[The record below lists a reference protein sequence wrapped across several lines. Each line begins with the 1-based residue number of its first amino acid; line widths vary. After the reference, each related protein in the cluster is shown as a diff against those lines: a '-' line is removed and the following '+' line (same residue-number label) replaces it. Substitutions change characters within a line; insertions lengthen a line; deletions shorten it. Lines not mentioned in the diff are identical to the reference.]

1 VNIES
6 TLGKPTVAIITE
18 YFRNLVEENAAK
30 KGMPHLRFTFVKS
43 PVWGKTPEQLQK
55 DVIEGTDPVTGKP
68 VMPEIVSELTTAVR
82 EEDKTTRTI
91 PQSAGPDHF
100 GPDTAENLQKLFR
113 EKGMTDYLPIVLPTE
128 EKVDAMLKAT
138 SHKPDEIVG
147 KISPT
152 PGVYEY
158 WSYTVRQVAVNA
170 VMAGA
175 DPEYFP
181 VILAIAA
188 ADKESMSSSDNSFAE
203 AVVING
209 PIRDEIGLNYGI
221 GALGPFSHA
230 NATIGRAYTLLSINA
245 GNCGKVGETYM
256 GVIGNPANYANIVI
270 AENEKESPWR
280 PFSVRKGFKP
290 EESVVSIFEGWGV
303 ISAKNSKYAVWQKD
317 MNFAEEL
324 KNIFNDQ
331 DQLFGGVAVLSPA
344 VANYVKAEGYDTVDK
359 LTSWLYKSPNE
370 DKPHFWSPGQI
381 NILVTGSSNNLYWDY
396 GGMRYVAS
404 VSVDKWR

>member
-1 VNIES
+1 
-6 TLGKPTVAIITE
+6 
-18 YFRNLVEENAAK
+18 
-30 KGMPHLRFTFVKS
+30 MPHLRFTFVKS

-55 DVIEGTDPVTGKP
+55 DVIEGADPITGKP
-68 VMPEIVSELTTAVR
+68 VMQEIVSELTTPLSKG
-82 EEDKTTRTI
+82 DTTPRTI

-100 GPDTAENLQKLFR
+100 GPDTAENLQKLLR

-128 EKVDAMLKAT
+128 DRVDAMLKAT

-175 DPEYFP
+175 DPKYFP

-188 ADKESMSSSDNSFAE
+188 AGKESLSSSDNSFAE

-221 GALGPFSHA
+221 GALGPFSRA

-256 GVIGNPANYANIVI
+256 GVIGNPANYDNIVI
-270 AENEKESPWR
+270 AENEKESPWQ
-280 PFSVRKGFKP
+280 PFSVRHGFKP
-290 EESVVSIFEGWGV
+290 DESVVSIFEGWGV
-303 ISAKNSKYAVWQKD
+303 ISAKNSKYAVWSKD

-331 DQLFGGVAVLSPA
+331 DQLFGGLAVLSPA
-344 VANYVKAEGYDTVDK
+344 VANYVKQEGYDTVDK
-359 LTSWLYKSPNE
+359 LTSWLYKSP
-370 DKPHFWSPGQI
+370 DDAKPHFFSPAQI

-396 GGMRYVAS
+396 GGMRFVKS
-404 VSVDKWR
+404 VSVDQWR

>member
-1 VNIES
+1 
-6 TLGKPTVAIITE
+6 
-18 YFRNLVEENAAK
+18 
-30 KGMPHLRFTFVKS
+30 MPHLRFTFVKS
-43 PVWGKTPEQLQK
+43 PVWGKTADQLRK
-55 DVIEGTDPVTGKP
+55 DVVEGTDPITGKP
-68 VMPEIVSELTTAVR
+68 VMKEVVAELTTPLS
-82 EEDKTTRTI
+82 EEDKATRTI
-91 PQSAGPDHF
+91 PQSAGPERF
-100 GPDTAENLQKLFR
+100 GPDTPEHLQRLF
-113 EKGMTDYLPIVLPTE
+113 EDKGMTDHLPIVPPTE

-138 SHKPDEIVG
+138 SHNPDEIVG

-175 DPEYFP
+175 DPKYFP

-188 ADKESMSSSDNSFAE
+188 ANTESMSSSDNSFAS

-270 AENEKESPWR
+270 AENEKESPWK
-280 PFSVRKGFKP
+280 PFSVRHGFKP
-290 EESVVSIFEGWGV
+290 DESVVSIFEGWGV

-324 KNIFNDQ
+324 KNIFDDQ
-331 DQLFGGVAVLSPA
+331 DQLFGAVAVLSPA
-344 VANYVKAEGYDTVDK
+344 VANYVKDEGYDSVDK
-359 LTSWLYKSPNE
+359 LTDWLYQSPG
-370 DKPHFWSPGQI
+370 DAKPHFWSKASI

-396 GGMRYVAS
+396 GGMRYVKS
-404 VSVDKWR
+404 ISVDKWR

>member
-1 VNIES
+1 MES
-6 TLGKPTVAIITE
+6 NLGKPTVSIITE
-18 YFRNLVEENAAK
+18 YFKELVGENAAK

-43 PVWGKTPEQLQK
+43 PVWGKTAEQLRK
-55 DVIEGTDPVTGKP
+55 DVVEGTDPITGKP
-68 VMPEIVSELTTAVR
+68 VMQEIVDELTRPVSD
-82 EEDKTTRTI
+82 EDKTTRTI
-91 PQSAGPDHF
+91 QQSAGPDHF

-113 EKGMTDYLPIVLPTE
+113 EKGMTDFLPIVLPTE
-128 EKVDAMLKAT
+128 EKVEAMLKAT

-158 WSYTVRQVAVNA
+158 WSYTVKQVAVNA

-175 DPEYFP
+175 DPKYFP
-181 VILAIAA
+181 VILAIGAA
-188 ADKESMSSSDNSFAE
+188 GKESLSSSDNSFAE

-256 GVIGNPANYANIVI
+256 GVIGNPANYTNIVI
-270 AENEKESPWR
+270 AENEKESPWK

-303 ISAKNSKYAVWQKD
+303 ISAKNSVYAVWQKD
-317 MNFAEEL
+317 MNFAAEL

-331 DQLFGGVAVLSPA
+331 DQLFGAVAVLSPA
-344 VANYVKAEGYDTVDK
+344 VANYVKDEGYDTVDK
-359 LTSWLYKSPNE
+359 LTDWLYQGPE
-370 DKPHFWSPGQI
+370 DAKPHFRSKAQI

-396 GGMRYVAS
+396 GGMRYVKS
-404 VSVDKWR
+404 VSIDKWR

>member
-1 VNIES
+1 MES
-6 TLGKPTVAIITE
+6 SLGKPTVSIITE
-18 YFRNLVEENAAK
+18 YFKELVEENAAK
-30 KGMPHLRFTFVKS
+30 KGMPDLRFTFVKS
-43 PVWGKTPEQLQK
+43 PVWGKTAEQLRK
-55 DVIEGTDPVTGKP
+55 DVVEGTDPVTGKP
-68 VMPEIVSELTTAVR
+68 VMREIIDELTMPLSDK
-82 EEDKTTRTI
+82 DKTTRTI
-91 PQSAGPDHF
+91 QQSAGPDHF

-128 EKVDAMLKAT
+128 EKVDAMLRAT

-175 DPEYFP
+175 DPKYFP

-188 ADKESMSSSDNSFAE
+188 VGKESISSSDNSFAE

-221 GALGPFSHA
+221 GALGPFSRA
-230 NATIGRAYTLLSINA
+230 NATIGRAYTLLSLNG

-280 PFSVRKGFKP
+280 PFSVRHGFKP
-290 EESVVSIFEGWGV
+290 DESVVSIFEGWGV

-331 DQLFGGVAVLSPA
+331 DQIFGGVAVLSPA
-344 VANYVKAEGYDTVDK
+344 VANYVKEEGYDTVDK
-359 LTSWLYKSPNE
+359 LTDWLYKSPDE
-370 DKPHFWSPGQI
+370 AKPHFMSPRQI

-396 GGMRYVAS
+396 GGMRYVKS

>member
-1 VNIES
+1 
-6 TLGKPTVAIITE
+6 
-18 YFRNLVEENAAK
+18 
-30 KGMPHLRFTFVKS
+30 MTFVKS
-43 PVWGKTPEQLQK
+43 PVWGKTAEQLRK
-55 DVIEGTDPVTGKP
+55 DVIDGKDPISGKP
-68 VMPEIVSELTTAVR
+68 VMQEIVENLTR
-82 EEDKTTRTI
+82 PLSEEDKATRMI
-91 PQSAGPDHF
+91 PQSAGPEHF
-100 GPDTAENLQKLFR
+100 GPDTAENLQRLFE
-113 EKGMTDYLPIVLPTE
+113 EKGMTDHLPIVLPTE
-128 EKVDAMLKAT
+128 QRVDAMLRAT
-138 SHKPDEIVG
+138 SHKPHEIVG

-152 PGVYEY
+152 PGVFEY
-158 WSYTVRQVAVNA
+158 WTYTVRQVAVNA

-175 DPEYFP
+175 DPKYFP

-188 ADKESMSSSDNSFAE
+188 ADKESISSSDNSFAE

-270 AENEKESPWR
+270 AENEKESPWQ
-280 PFSVRKGFKP
+280 PFSVRHGFKP
-290 EESVVSIFEGWGV
+290 DESVVSIFEGWGV
-303 ISAKNSKYAVWQKD
+303 ISAKNSKFAVWSKD
-317 MNFAEEL
+317 MNFAQEL

-344 VANYVKAEGYDTVDK
+344 VADYVKDEGYDTVEK
-359 LTSWLYKSPNE
+359 LTDWLYKSPGE
-370 DKPHFWSPGQI
+370 EKPHFFSPAQI

-396 GGMRYVAS
+396 GGMRYVKS

>member
-1 VNIES
+1 
-6 TLGKPTVAIITE
+6 
-18 YFRNLVEENAAK
+18 
-30 KGMPHLRFTFVKS
+30 MPHLRFTFVKS

-55 DVIEGTDPVTGKP
+55 DVIQGTDPVSGKP
-68 VMPEIVSELTTAVR
+68 VMREIVDELTGPLND
-82 EEDKTTRTI
+82 EDKTTRTI

-100 GPDTAENLQKLFR
+100 GPDTADNLQKTFR

-128 EKVDAMLKAT
+128 EKVEAMLKAT

-158 WSYTVRQVAVNA
+158 WSYTVKQVAVNA

-175 DPEYFP
+175 DPKYFP

-209 PIRDEIGLNYGI
+209 PIRDEIGLNYEI

-256 GVIGNPANYANIVI
+256 GVIGNPMNYTNIVI
-270 AENEKESPWR
+270 AENEKESPWE
-280 PFSVRKGFKP
+280 PFSVRHGFKP
-290 EESVVSIFEGWGV
+290 GESVVSVFEGWGV
-303 ISAKNSKYAVWQKD
+303 LSAKNSKFAVWSKD
-317 MNFAEEL
+317 MNFAQEL

-331 DQLFGGVAVLSPA
+331 DQLFGAVAVLSPV
-344 VANYVKAEGYDTVDK
+344 VANYVKDEGYDSVDK
-359 LTSWLYKSPNE
+359 LTDWLYKSPGE
-370 DKPHFWSPGQI
+370 EKSHFMSPRQI

-396 GGMRYVAS
+396 GGMRYVKS

>member
-1 VNIES
+1 
-6 TLGKPTVAIITE
+6 
-18 YFRNLVEENAAK
+18 
-30 KGMPHLRFTFVKS
+30 
-43 PVWGKTPEQLQK
+43 
-55 DVIEGTDPVTGKP
+55 
-68 VMPEIVSELTTAVR
+68 VSD
-82 EEDKTTRTI
+82 EDKTTRTI
-91 PQSAGPDHF
+91 QQSAGPDHF
-100 GPDTAENLQKLFR
+100 GPDTEENLQKLFR

-158 WSYTVRQVAVNA
+158 WSYTVKQVAVNA

-175 DPEYFP
+175 DPKYFP

-188 ADKESMSSSDNSFAE
+188 ADKESLSSSDNSFAE

-209 PIRDEIGLNYGI
+209 PIRDEIGLNYGV

-256 GVIGNPANYANIVI
+256 GVIGNPANYVNIVI
-270 AENEKESPWR
+270 AENEKESPWK
-280 PFSVRKGFKP
+280 PFSVRHGFKP
-290 EESVVSIFEGWGV
+290 DESVVSIFEGWGV
-303 ISAKNSKYAVWQKD
+303 ISAKNSKYAVWSKD
-317 MNFAEEL
+317 MNFAGEL

-331 DQLFGGVAVLSPA
+331 DQLFGAVAVLSPA
-344 VANYVKAEGYDTVDK
+344 VANYVKEEGYDTVEK
-359 LTSWLYKSPNE
+359 LTDWLYKSPEE
-370 DKPHFWSPGQI
+370 DKPHFRSPAQI
-381 NILVTGSSNNLYWDY
+381 NVLVTGSSNNLYWDY
-396 GGMRYVAS
+396 GGMRYVKS
-404 VSVDKWR
+404 VSIDKWR

>member
-1 VNIES
+1 MES
-6 TLGKPTVAIITE
+6 NLGKPTVSIITE
-18 YFRNLVEENAAK
+18 YFKKLVGENAAK

-43 PVWGKTPEQLQK
+43 PVWGKTAEQLRK
-55 DVIEGTDPVTGKP
+55 DVVEGTDPITGKP
-68 VMPEIVSELTTAVR
+68 VMQEIVDELTRPVSD
-82 EEDKTTRTI
+82 EDKTTRTI
-91 PQSAGPDHF
+91 QQSAGPDHF

-128 EKVDAMLKAT
+128 DKVEAMLKAT

-175 DPEYFP
+175 DPKYFP

-188 ADKESMSSSDNSFAE
+188 VGKESLSSSDNSFAE

-230 NATIGRAYTLLSINA
+230 NATIGRSYTLLSINA

-270 AENEKESPWR
+270 AENEKGSPWK

-303 ISAKNSKYAVWQKD
+303 ISAKNSVHAVWQKD
-317 MNFAEEL
+317 MNFAAEI

-331 DQLFGGVAVLSPA
+331 DQLFGAVAVLSPA
-344 VANYVKAEGYDTVDK
+344 VANYVKDEGYDSVDK
-359 LTSWLYKSPNE
+359 LTDWLYQSPGE
-370 DKPHFWSPGQI
+370 AKPHFRSPLQI
-381 NILVTGSSNNLYWDY
+381 NVLVTGSSNNLYWDY
-396 GGMRYVAS
+396 GGMRYVKS
-404 VSVDKWR
+404 VSIDKWR

>member
-1 VNIES
+1 
-6 TLGKPTVAIITE
+6 
-18 YFRNLVEENAAK
+18 
-30 KGMPHLRFTFVKS
+30 MPHLRFTFVKS

-55 DVIEGTDPVTGKP
+55 DVIEGADPITGKP
-68 VMPEIVSELTTAVR
+68 VMQEIVSELTTPLSN
-82 EEDKTTRTI
+82 EDTTARTI

-100 GPDTAENLQKLFR
+100 GPDTAENLQKRLR

-128 EKVDAMLKAT
+128 DRVDAMLKAT

-175 DPEYFP
+175 DPKYFP

-188 ADKESMSSSDNSFAE
+188 AGKESLSSSDNSFAE

-221 GALGPFSHA
+221 GALGPFSRA

-256 GVIGNPANYANIVI
+256 GVIGNPANYDNIVI
-270 AENEKESPWR
+270 AENEKESPWQ
-280 PFSVRKGFKP
+280 PFSVRHGFKP
-290 EESVVSIFEGWGV
+290 DESVVSIFEGWGV
-303 ISAKNSKYAVWQKD
+303 ISAKNSKYAVWSKD

-344 VANYVKAEGYDTVDK
+344 VANYVKQEGYDTVDK
-359 LTSWLYKSPNE
+359 LTSWLYKSP
-370 DKPHFWSPGQI
+370 DDAKPHFFSPAQI

-396 GGMRYVAS
+396 GGMRYVKS
-404 VSVDKWR
+404 VSVDQWR

>member
-1 VNIES
+1 
-6 TLGKPTVAIITE
+6 
-18 YFRNLVEENAAK
+18 
-30 KGMPHLRFTFVKS
+30 
-43 PVWGKTPEQLQK
+43 VWGKTAEQLQK
-55 DVIEGTDPVTGKP
+55 DVIEGTDPIDGKP
-68 VMPEIVSELTTAVR
+68 VMQEIVQELTTPVSD
-82 EEDKTTRTI
+82 EDKIIRTI
-91 PQSAGPDHF
+91 PQSAGPDRF

-128 EKVDAMLKAT
+128 DKVEAMLKAT

-175 DPEYFP
+175 DPNYFP

-188 ADKESMSSSDNSFAE
+188 AGKESISSSDNSFAE

-230 NATIGRAYTLLSINA
+230 NATIGRSYTLLSINA

-270 AENEKESPWR
+270 AENEKESPWK
-280 PFSVRKGFKP
+280 PFSVRHGYKP
-290 EESVVSIFEGWGV
+290 DESVVSIFEGWGV
-303 ISAKNSKYAVWQKD
+303 ISAKNSKYAVWSKE
-317 MNFAEEL
+317 MNFAREL

-331 DQLFGGVAVLSPA
+331 DQLFGGLAVLGPA
-344 VANYVKAEGYDTVDK
+344 VANYVKDEGYDTVEK
-359 LTSWLYKSPNE
+359 LTDWLYKSPGE
-370 DKPHFWSPGQI
+370 EKPHFFSPAQI

-396 GGMRYVAS
+396 GGMRYVKS

>member
-1 VNIES
+1 M
-6 TLGKPTVAIITE
+6 
-18 YFRNLVEENAAK
+18 YENAAK

-43 PVWGKTPEQLQK
+43 PVWGKTAEQLQH
-55 DVIEGTDPVTGKP
+55 DVIEGTDPVSKKP
-68 VMPEIVSELTTAVR
+68 VMQEIVDNLTKPLS
-82 EEDKTTRTI
+82 EEDKATRTI
-91 PQSAGPDHF
+91 QQSAGPDHF
-100 GPDTAENLQKLFR
+100 GPDTAENLQKMFR
-113 EKGMTDYLPIVLPTE
+113 EKGMTDFLPIVLPTE
-128 EKVDAMLKAT
+128 EKVAAMLKAT

-152 PGVYEY
+152 PGVFEY

-175 DPEYFP
+175 DPKYFP

-188 ADKESMSSSDNSFAE
+188 AGKESMSSSDNSFAE

-230 NATIGRAYTLLSINA
+230 NATIGRAYTLLSING

-256 GVIGNPANYANIVI
+256 GVIGNPMNYMNIII
-270 AENEKESPWR
+270 AENEKESPWQ

-290 EESVVSIFEGWGV
+290 VESVVSIFEGWGL
-303 ISAKNSKYAVWQKD
+303 ISAKNSAYAVWQKD
-317 MNFAEEL
+317 MNFAAEL

-331 DQLFGGVAVLSPA
+331 DQIFGATAVLSPV
-344 VANYVKAEGYDTVDK
+344 VANYLKDEGYDSADK
-359 LTSWLYKSPNE
+359 LIDWLYKSPE
-370 DKPHFWSPGQI
+370 EAKSHFYSRAQI
-381 NILVTGSSNNLYWDY
+381 NILVTGASNNLYWDY
-396 GGMRYVAS
+396 GGMRYVKS
-404 VSVDKWR
+404 VSIDKWR

>member
-1 VNIES
+1 
-6 TLGKPTVAIITE
+6 
-18 YFRNLVEENAAK
+18 
-30 KGMPHLRFTFVKS
+30 MPDLRFTFVKS
-43 PVWGKTPEQLQK
+43 PVWGKTAEQLRR
-55 DVIEGTDPVTGKP
+55 DVVEGTDPITGKP
-68 VMPEIVSELTTAVR
+68 VMQEVISELTTPLKDQ
-82 EEDKTTRTI
+82 DKATRII
-91 PQSAGPDHF
+91 PQSAGPDHY
-100 GPDTAENLQKLFR
+100 GPDTPENLQTLFR

-138 SHKPDEIVG
+138 SRKPDEIVG

-158 WSYTVRQVAVNA
+158 WSYTVRQIAVNA

-175 DPEYFP
+175 DPKYFP

-188 ADKESMSSSDNSFAE
+188 ANTESISSSDNSFAS

-209 PIRDEIGLNYGI
+209 PIRDQIGLNYEI
-221 GALGPFSHA
+221 GALGPFSRA

-256 GVIGNPANYANIVI
+256 GVIGNPANYANIII
-270 AENEKESPWR
+270 AENEKESPWQ
-280 PFSVRKGFKP
+280 PFSVRHGFKP
-290 EESVVSIFEGWGV
+290 GESVVSVFEGWGV
-303 ISAKNSKYAVWQKD
+303 ISAKNSKFAVWQKD

-331 DQLFGGVAVLSPA
+331 DQLFGGVAILSPA
-344 VANYVKAEGYDTVDK
+344 VANYVKQEGYDTVDK
-359 LTSWLYKSPNE
+359 LTDWLYKGPE
-370 DKPHFWSPGQI
+370 DTKPHFFSKAQI

-396 GGMRYVAS
+396 GGMRYVRS
-404 VSVDKWR
+404 VSVDSWR

>member
-1 VNIES
+1 
-6 TLGKPTVAIITE
+6 
-18 YFRNLVEENAAK
+18 
-30 KGMPHLRFTFVKS
+30 MTFVKS
-43 PVWGKTPEQLQK
+43 PVWGKTAEQLRK
-55 DVIEGTDPVTGKP
+55 DVIDGKDPISGKP
-68 VMPEIVSELTTAVR
+68 VMQEIVENLTR
-82 EEDKTTRTI
+82 PLSEEDKATRII
-91 PQSAGPDHF
+91 PQSAGPEHF
-100 GPDTAENLQKLFR
+100 GPDTAENLQRLFE
-113 EKGMTDYLPIVLPTE
+113 EKGMTDHLPIVLPTE
-128 EKVDAMLKAT
+128 QRVDAMLRAT

-152 PGVYEY
+152 PGVFEY
-158 WSYTVRQVAVNA
+158 WTYTVRQVAVNA

-175 DPEYFP
+175 DPKYFP

-188 ADKESMSSSDNSFAE
+188 ADKESISSSDNSFAE

-270 AENEKESPWR
+270 AENEKESPWQ
-280 PFSVRKGFKP
+280 PFSVRHGFKP
-290 EESVVSIFEGWGV
+290 DESVVSIFEGWGV
-303 ISAKNSKYAVWQKD
+303 ISAKNSKFAVWSKD
-317 MNFAEEL
+317 MNFAQEL

-344 VANYVKAEGYDTVDK
+344 VADYVKDEGYDTVEK
-359 LTSWLYKSPNE
+359 LTDWLYKSPGE
-370 DKPHFWSPGQI
+370 EKPHFFSPAQI

-396 GGMRYVAS
+396 GGMRYVKS

>member
-1 VNIES
+1 
-6 TLGKPTVAIITE
+6 
-18 YFRNLVEENAAK
+18 
-30 KGMPHLRFTFVKS
+30 MPDLRFTFIKS

-55 DVIEGTDPVTGKP
+55 DVIEGTDPVDGKS
-68 VMPEIVSELTTAVR
+68 VMQEIVQELTTPVSDK
-82 EEDKTTRTI
+82 DKTTRSI
-91 PQSAGPDHF
+91 PQSAGPDRF

-113 EKGMTDYLPIVLPTE
+113 DKGMTDYLPIVLPTE
-128 EKVDAMLKAT
+128 DKVAAMLKAT

-175 DPEYFP
+175 DPKYFP

-188 ADKESMSSSDNSFAE
+188 ADKESISSSDNSFAE

-209 PIRDEIGLNYGI
+209 PIRDEIGLNYGV

-230 NATIGRAYTLLSINA
+230 NATIGRAYTLLSLNA

-256 GVIGNPANYANIVI
+256 GVIGNPSNYANIVI
-270 AENEKESPWR
+270 AENEKASPWK
-280 PFSVRKGFKP
+280 PFSVRHGYKP
-290 EESVVSIFEGWGV
+290 DESVVSVFEGWGV
-303 ISAKNSKYAVWQKD
+303 ISAKNSKYAVWSKE
-317 MNFAEEL
+317 MNFAGEL

-331 DQLFGGVAVLSPA
+331 DQLFGGLAVLSPA
-344 VANYVKAEGYDTVDK
+344 VANYVKDEGYDSVEK
-359 LTSWLYKSPNE
+359 LTDWLYKSPGE
-370 DKPHFWSPGQI
+370 ATPHFRSPAQI

-396 GGMRYVAS
+396 GGMRYVKS

>member
-1 VNIES
+1 
-6 TLGKPTVAIITE
+6 
-18 YFRNLVEENAAK
+18 
-30 KGMPHLRFTFVKS
+30 MPDLRFTFVKS
-43 PVWGKTPEQLQK
+43 PVWGKTADQLRK
-55 DVIEGTDPVTGKP
+55 DVVEGTDPITGKP
-68 VMPEIVSELTTAVR
+68 VMQEVVSELTTPVKD
-82 EEDKTTRTI
+82 EDKTTRII
-91 PQSAGPDHF
+91 PQTAGPDHY
-100 GPDTAENLQKLFR
+100 GPDTAENLQTMFR

-128 EKVDAMLKAT
+128 DKVDAMLKAT

-175 DPEYFP
+175 DPKYFP

-188 ADKESMSSSDNSFAE
+188 ANTESISSSDNSFAS

-221 GALGPFSHA
+221 GALGPFSRA

-256 GVIGNPANYANIVI
+256 GVIGNPANYANIII
-270 AENEKESPWR
+270 AENEKESPWQ
-280 PFSVRKGFKP
+280 PFSVRHGFKP
-290 EESVVSIFEGWGV
+290 DESVVSVFEGWGV
-303 ISAKNSKYAVWQKD
+303 ISAKNSKFAVWQKN

-331 DQLFGGVAVLSPA
+331 DQIFGGVAILSPA
-344 VANYVKAEGYDTVDK
+344 VANYVKQEGYDSVDK
-359 LTSWLYKSPNE
+359 LTDWLYKGPDE
-370 DKPHFWSPGQI
+370 AQPHFFSKAQI

-396 GGMRYVAS
+396 GGMRYIRS
-404 VSVDKWR
+404 VSVDRWR